1 LITIVLRK
9 KDLAPQNPPRNAK
22 QGQDP
27 PLPHRA
33 KTRAIAPPFGPVA
46 RIRPAPLPEVDQYDM
61 GDAFQERLHTMRTRL
76 ITAALL
82 LLTVCA
88 PGQSVSVQQKAAEKT
103 LARKAQA
110 DCDAQTARVARTF
123 TAVVKETRVYS
134 VFYSPKYAKCLAAV
148 YLPINKE
155 LTAASLVNLDSAGGT
170 QHIVWENLFSKPFD
184 AISELDRQIDKF
196 SK

>member
-1 LITIVLRK
+1 LIPIVFGER
-9 KDLAPQNPPRNAK
+9 DLTPPQICRMPGKRI
-22 QGQDP
+22 DVR
-27 PLPHRA
+27 H
-33 KTRAIAPPFGPVA
+33 A
-46 RIRPAPLPEVDQYDM
+46 RIRRNACDPVSLLGKARLPPKADQYDM
-61 GDAFQERLHTMRTRL
+61 GDAFQERLHTMRIRL

-82 LLTVCA
+82 LPTLCA

>member
-1 LITIVLRK
+1 MNQI
-9 KDLAPQNPPRNAK
+9 
-22 QGQDP
+22 
-27 PLPHRA
+27 
-33 KTRAIAPPFGPVA
+33 
-46 RIRPAPLPEVDQYDM
+46 DQYDKV
-61 GDAFQERLHTMRTRL
+61 DAFQERWHTMRKRL

-82 LLTVCA
+82 LLTAGA
-88 PGQSVSVQQKAAEKT
+88 PGQSVQQKAAEKT

-110 DCDAQTARVARTF
+110 ECDAQTARVARTF
-123 TAVVKETRVYS
+123 TAVVRETRVYS
-134 VFYSPKYAKCLAAV
+134 VFYSPRYAKCLAAV

-155 LTAASLVNLDSAGGT
+155 LTAASLINLDSAGGT

>member
-1 LITIVLRK
+1 LITIVFGH
-9 KDLAPQNPPRNAK
+9 KDLTPPQIWRVTGKRNRR
-22 QGQDP
+22 P
-27 PLPHRA
+27 PLNHPA
-33 KTRAIAPPFGPVA
+33 KILAIPSRGVA
-46 RIRPAPLPEVDQYDM
+46 RPASPRADQYDM
-61 GDAFQERLHTMRTRL
+61 GDAFKERLHTMRTRL

-82 LLTVCA
+82 LPTLCA

-148 YLPINKE
+148 YLPINKD